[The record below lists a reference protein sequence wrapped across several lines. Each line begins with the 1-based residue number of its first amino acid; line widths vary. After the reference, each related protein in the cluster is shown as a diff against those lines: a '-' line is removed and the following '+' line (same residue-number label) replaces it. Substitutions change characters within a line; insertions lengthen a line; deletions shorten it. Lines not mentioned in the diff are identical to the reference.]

1 VSYSAALEA
10 LADTFTYTQAVSAGM
25 NHHRLYKLRDLGEIE
40 QIGRGLFR
48 KAESDLADLDL
59 LEAARRAPMATLCLL
74 SALARHN
81 LTDAI
86 PSNHDIAIPRGT
98 WHPRIGA
105 PIQWHS
111 FDPATFDIG
120 RSMIPI
126 GDAEI
131 GLYDAQR
138 TIIDTY
144 RLRYA
149 LGADTAHEALRRWL
163 RGGGQPAQLLATAE
177 AFPRTRPIIL
187 RSLEVLL

>member
-1 VSYSAALEA
+1 
-10 LADTFTYTQAVSAGM
+10 M